1 MTTLF
6 FDTSALLKRYIDETG
21 SERVRALI
29 QTSPGP
35 MFISAITRIGMACA
49 FARRELEGSFSSTTR
64 DRLWEAFRFDSV
76 HHFRFIRVGIETL
89 AAAEQLAFRYSL
101 RAYDAVQLASA
112 QFAIRRLRK
121 IGRQGVI
128 FLSADARLLGFAKS
142 EGFTILNPLE

>member
-29 QTSPGP
+29 QTLPGP
-35 MFISAITRIGMACA
+35 MFISAITRIEMACA
-49 FARRELEGSFSSTTR
+49 FARREREGSFSSTTR
-64 DRLWEAFRFDSV
+64 DRLWEA
-76 HHFRFIRVGIETL
+76 FRFIRVGIETL